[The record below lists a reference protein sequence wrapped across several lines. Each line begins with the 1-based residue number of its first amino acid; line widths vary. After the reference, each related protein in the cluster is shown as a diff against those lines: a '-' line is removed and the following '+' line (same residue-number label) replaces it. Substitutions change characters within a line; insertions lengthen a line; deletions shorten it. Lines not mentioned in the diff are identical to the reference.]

1 MRIHRWLRAMALS
14 GLLLAAPASADSL
27 LDLFDAVPAPPAD
40 VASAQAWVR
49 AGKIATPQLAA
60 LEARLKSTVPQSAA
74 NTQVADPAAVQIAVD
89 LYQAYV
95 AANSG
100 DQAPA
105 TALGARANWLSG
117 RYAGLR
123 KQTPEADT
131 VRILEIKTQELASF
145 RALFADWKT
154 QRRGLVAEAQAALS
168 GAGDPSR
175 IPSAPQRA
183 AVEQYRAAMLQEIQ
197 ALMSLTRLS
206 AERAAG
212 LASAE
217 PSTVQ
222 PGANTLWD
230 LMRNPPK
237 TSTP

>member
-1 MRIHRWLRAMALS
+1 MRIYRWLQAVALS
-14 GLLLAAPASADSL
+14 SLLLAAPASADSL
-27 LDLFDAVPAPPAD
+27 LDLFDAAPAPPTNA
-40 VASAQAWVR
+40 ASAQAWVR
-49 AGKIATPQLAA
+49 EGRVVTPQLAA
-60 LEARLKSTVPQSAA
+60 LDARLKAATTQSLANVPAPDA
-74 NTQVADPAAVQIAVD
+74 AAVQIAVD

-105 TALGARANWLSG
+105 AALGSRANWLSG

-123 KQTPEADT
+123 KRTSDADLA
-131 VRILEIKTQELASF
+131 RIQEIKEQELASF
-145 RALFADWKT
+145 RALFTDWKT

-168 GAGDPSR
+168 GVGDSSQ
-175 IPSAPQRA
+175 IASAPQRA

-197 ALMSLTRLS
+197 VLMNLTRLS

-212 LASAE
+212 LPSAE

-230 LMRNPPK
+230 LMRNPQRSSP
-237 TSTP
+237 